1 MGSFL
6 SPDPTR
12 IIAKRIILTGHPF
25 KVHKKTA
32 TIRYMFFN
40 REDIEYFK
48 SVELHTK
55 FGRIGH
61 ITEPL
66 GTKGYFKVHFDG
78 PFQQIDTVCMSLYKR
93 QYPKVCFCLV
103 EGGGAGADGIS
114 GVRSLGLKPVL
125 MILTRTMRWIWSR
138 CLLNDLDMTMYS
150 VRFESFSVPCTGS
163 FSTSALLSLVACRT
177 TSSP

>member
-1 MGSFL
+1 VATTFGPVCFGKTACLLLRDEGAGQGTSPCFPMNHTDETVPSLVAMGSFL

-55 FGRIGH
+55 FGRVGH

-93 QYPKVCFCLV
+93 QYPKVCHLFCQ
-103 EGGGAGADGIS
+103 DG
-114 GVRSLGLKPVL
+114 
-125 MILTRTMRWIWSR
+125 
-138 CLLNDLDMTMYS
+138 C
-150 VRFESFSVPCTGS
+150 C
-163 FSTSALLSLVACRT
+163 
-177 TSSP
+177 

>member
-55 FGRIGH
+55 LGRIGH

-66 GTKGYFKVHFDG
+66 GTKGYFKAHFDG
-78 PFQQIDTVCMSLYKR
+78 PFQQVDTVCMNLYKR
-93 QYPKVCFCLV
+93 QYPKVSLLAPSECERIASMLIVQWSEEFRPSARIV
-103 EGGGAGADGIS
+103 DSDEGEDDDDEE
-114 GVRSLGLKPVL
+114 
-125 MILTRTMRWIWSR
+125 M
-138 CLLNDLDMTMYS
+138 DM
-150 VRFESFSVPCTGS
+150 E
-163 FSTSALLSLVACRT
+163 
-177 TSSP
+177 

>member
-55 FGRIGH
+55 FGRVGH

-93 QYPKVCFCLV
+93 QYPKVCYIPSTIRMYKANYQWSEEFKPQARLENV
-103 EGGGAGADGIS
+103 EEDDE
-114 GVRSLGLKPVL
+114 
-125 MILTRTMRWIWSR
+125 MNM
-138 CLLNDLDMTMYS
+138 
-150 VRFESFSVPCTGS
+150 E
-163 FSTSALLSLVACRT
+163 
-177 TSSP
+177 